1 MIGLHPADSFEAY
14 LVSGGLPLICSE
26 WGYSMSLWDYLEE
39 AVVDPTSALLVS
51 AERSL
56 AAEFPS
62 EAQAKTVLQA
72 IGSGERTFANIARAS
87 GNLQPTSLKRSLDL
101 LIAKHV
107 VEAEIPLSTA
117 TSRNK
122 KYRVADPYLSFW
134 LTFLGPYI
142 GEIERGRGDRVV
154 ASFAW
159 WRGFCSAPW
168 RSCCRDHAGLA
179 AGRCRGLNREGCAR
193 SGPFGSLPLRQSP
206 KAPPLTRIT
215 MPRPMRT
222 MGKRMCSQRSSTSA
236 IGGRVATNFARATR
250 TATSARKTMQ

>member
-1 MIGLHPADSFEAY
+1 MYTFSFGAT
-14 LVSGGLPLICSE
+14 VR
-26 WGYSMSLWDYLEE
+26 
-39 AVVDPTSALLVS
+39 AVIS
-51 AERSL
+51 
-56 AAEFPS
+56 
-62 EAQAKTVLQA
+62 
-72 IGSGERTFANIARAS
+72 AS
-87 GNLQPTSLKRSLDL
+87 GCDDGAALRFRGGAGGMCADAVGGYGRTG
-101 LIAKHV
+101 
-107 VEAEIPLSTA
+107 
-117 TSRNK
+117 SRQ
-122 KYRVADPYLSFW
+122 RHPD
-134 LTFLGPYI
+134 
-142 GEIERGRGDRVV
+142 DV

>member
-1 MIGLHPADSFEAY
+1 MKPGGSGNDVFSRLRRRLTLIFATVA
-14 LVSGGLPLICSE
+14 LVG
-26 WGYSMSLWDYLEE
+26 
-39 AVVDPTSALLVS
+39 
-51 AERSL
+51 L
-56 AAEFPS
+56 AAF
-62 EAQAKTVLQA
+62 TVMLILLDDAFDSARIDA
-72 IGSGERTFANIARAS
+72 ILR
-87 GNLQPTSLKRSLDL
+87 
-101 LIAKHV
+101 
-107 VEAEIPLSTA
+107 
-117 TSRNK
+117 
-122 KYRVADPYLSFW
+122 
-134 LTFLGPYI
+134 
-142 GEIERGRGDRVV
+142 V

-193 SGPFGSLPLRQSP
+193 SGPFESVPLRQSP

>member
-1 MIGLHPADSFEAY
+1 MGCDERIDGCSCGDGRGHQHERCADVAIELA
-14 LVSGGLPLICSE
+14 
-26 WGYSMSLWDYLEE
+26 WG
-39 AVVDPTSALLVS
+39 P
-51 AERSL
+51 R
-56 AAEFPS
+56 
-62 EAQAKTVLQA
+62 VLRGPWKRD
-72 IGSGERTFANIARAS
+72 GSI
-87 GNLQPTSLKRSLDL
+87 
-101 LIAKHV
+101 
-107 VEAEIPLSTA
+107 
-117 TSRNK
+117 
-122 KYRVADPYLSFW
+122 
-134 LTFLGPYI
+134 LGPRCSPRSVQCHSQKTAV
-142 GEIERGRGDRVV
+142 EEERRCPAGVYPKATLNAAGNAV

>member
-1 MIGLHPADSFEAY
+1 MAKVRTIQDVIEEFGCEPSAVVRGTRFEELMAGYFAADATLAATYDEVFRWPEWSHNEGTHDTGIDLVARERESGEGTAIQRKVYDPRHRLQKADIDSFF
-14 LVSGGLPLICSE
+14 
-26 WGYSMSLWDYLEE
+26 
-39 AVVDPTSALLVS
+39 T
-51 AERSL
+51 
-56 AAEFPS
+56 
-62 EAQAKTVLQA
+62 
-72 IGSGERTFANIARAS
+72 AS
-87 GNLQPTSLKRSLDL
+87 GKRWDGVAFTNRIIISTTDRWSR
-101 LIAKHV
+101 H
-107 VEAEIPLSTA
+107 AEDALTHQTIP
-117 TSRNK
+117 
-122 KYRVADPYLSFW
+122 
-134 LTFLGPYI
+134 
-142 GEIERGRGDRVV
+142 V

-222 MGKRMCSQRSSTSA
+222 MGKRMRSQRSSTSA

>member
-1 MIGLHPADSFEAY
+1 M
-14 LVSGGLPLICSE
+14 
-26 WGYSMSLWDYLEE
+26 
-39 AVVDPTSALLVS
+39 
-51 AERSL
+51 
-56 AAEFPS
+56 
-62 EAQAKTVLQA
+62 
-72 IGSGERTFANIARAS
+72 
-87 GNLQPTSLKRSLDL
+87 TSLHLTISL
-101 LIAKHV
+101 
-107 VEAEIPLSTA
+107 S
-117 TSRNK
+117 
-122 KYRVADPYLSFW
+122 ADPDKVW
-134 LTFLGPYI
+134 
-142 GEIERGRGDRVV
+142 RV

-250 TATSARKTMQ
+250 TATSARKMMQ

>member
-1 MIGLHPADSFEAY
+1 M
-14 LVSGGLPLICSE
+14 
-26 WGYSMSLWDYLEE
+26 
-39 AVVDPTSALLVS
+39 AVVAHAVLGM
-51 AERSL
+51 ARSL
-56 AAEFPS
+56 APD
-62 EAQAKTVLQA
+62 
-72 IGSGERTFANIARAS
+72 RARAAIAV
-87 GNLQPTSLKRSLDL
+87 GGMVLAML
-101 LIAKHV
+101 LPSALGQVLVILAAGLIGLV
-107 VEAEIPLSTA
+107 WLRPDQTTA
-117 TSRNK
+117 
-122 KYRVADPYLSFW
+122 A
-134 LTFLGPYI
+134 
-142 GEIERGRGDRVV
+142 GEGLAV